1 MLAAGNG
8 AENQTIRMKDDYYD
22 ILGITKNATAAEI
35 KKAYRKKALK
45 YHPDKNPGDSEAEEQ
60 FKKAAEAYE
69 VLSNADKKARYD
81 QFGHAAFQGGGGF
94 GGGGMNMD
102 DIFSQFGDIFG
113 SAFGG
118 GGGGGFSGFGGF
130 GGGGQRRVKGS
141 NLRIRVK
148 LTLKE
153 VANGVEKKVKVRRK
167 IQADG
172 VTYTTC
178 STCNGRGQVA
188 KITNTILG
196 RMQTAA
202 TCSTCGGSGQILDRK
217 PSEADNQGMKVSEE
231 TVSIKI
237 PGGVEEGMQLK
248 VPGKGNDAPGNGVPG
263 DLLVAIETQD
273 HETLKREGDN
283 LHYDLYVSIS
293 DAVLG
298 TSKEID
304 AVDGKVRIKLEP
316 GIQSG
321 KILRLRGKGI
331 SSINGYG
338 TGDLLVHVNVWTP
351 KELNKEQK
359 EFFERMQGNE
369 NFEPRPE
376 KSDKSFFEKVK
387 DMFS

>member
-1 MLAAGNG
+1 
-8 AENQTIRMKDDYYD
+8 MKEDYYD
-22 ILGITKNATAAEI
+22 ILGVSKSASAAEI
-35 KKAYRKKALK
+35 KKGYRKKAIQ
-45 YHPDKNPGDSEAEEQ
+45 YHPDKNPDDPKAEEM

-81 QFGHAAFQGGGGF
+81 QYGHAAFEGGGGF

-113 SAFGG
+113 GAF

-148 LTLKE
+148 LTLEE

-167 IQADG
+167 VQADG
-172 VTYTTC
+172 VTYKTC
-178 STCNGRGQVA
+178 ATCNGQGQVT
-188 KITNTILG
+188 KIQNTILG

-202 TCSTCGGSGQILDRK
+202 TCSVCGGSGQIIDKR
-217 PSEADNQGMKVSEE
+217 PSDADGQGLRVAEE
-231 TVSIKI
+231 TVSINI
-237 PGGVEEGMQLK
+237 PAGVEEGMQLK
-248 VPGKGNDAPGNGVPG
+248 VPNKGNEAPGNGVPG
-263 DLLVAIETQD
+263 DLLVAIETVD
-273 HETLKREGDN
+273 HDTLKREGDN
-283 LHYDLYVSIS
+283 LHYDLYISLS

-304 AVDGKVRIKLEP
+304 AVGGKVRIKLEP

-331 SSINGYG
+331 SSLNGYG
-338 TGDLLVHVNVWTP
+338 SGDLLVHVNVWTP

-359 EFFERMQGNE
+359 DFFVRMQNNE
-369 NFEPRPE
+369 NFEPKPE

>member
-1 MLAAGNG
+1 
-8 AENQTIRMKDDYYD
+8 MKEDYYD
-22 ILGITKNATAAEI
+22 ILGVTKNASAAEI
-35 KKAYRKKALK
+35 KKAYRKKAIQ
-45 YHPDKNPGDSEAEEQ
+45 YHPDKNPDDPKAEEM

-69 VLSNADKKARYD
+69 VLSDPNKKARYD
-81 QFGHAAFQGGGGF
+81 QFGHAAFEGGGGF

-113 SAFGG
+113 SAFG

-148 LTLKE
+148 LTLDE

-167 IQADG
+167 VQADG
-172 VTYTTC
+172 VTYKTC
-178 STCNGRGQVA
+178 STCNGQGQVT
-188 KITNTILG
+188 KIQNTILG

-202 TCSTCGGSGQILDRK
+202 TCSTCSGSGQIIDKR
-217 PSEADNQGMKVSEE
+217 PSDADAQGLKVAEE
-231 TVSIKI
+231 TVSINI
-237 PGGVEEGMQLK
+237 PAGVEDGMQLK
-248 VPGKGNDAPGNGVPG
+248 VPNKGNEAPGNGVPG
-263 DLLVAIETQD
+263 DLLVAIETID
-273 HETLKREGDN
+273 HDTLKREGDN
-283 LHYDLYVSIS
+283 LHYDLYVSLS

-304 AVDGKVRIKLEP
+304 AVGGKVRIKLEP

-331 SSINGYG
+331 SSLNGYG
-338 TGDLLVHVNVWTP
+338 SGDLLVHVNVWTP

-359 EFFERMQGNE
+359 DFFERMRNNE

>member
-1 MLAAGNG
+1 
-8 AENQTIRMKDDYYD
+8 MKEDYYE
-22 ILGITKNATAAEI
+22 ILGIGKNASAAEI
-35 KKAYRKKALK
+35 KKAYRKKALEH
-45 YHPDKNPGDSEAEEQ
+45 HPDKNPGDSKAEEL
-60 FKKAAEAYE
+60 FKKSAEAYE
-69 VLSNADKKARYD
+69 VLSNPDKKARYD
-81 QFGHAAFQGGGGF
+81 QYGHAAFEGGGF

-113 SAFGG
+113 GAF
-118 GGGGGFSGFGGF
+118 GGGGFSGFGGF

-148 LTLKE
+148 LTLEE

-167 IQADG
+167 IQAAG
-172 VTYTTC
+172 VTYKTC
-178 STCNGRGQVA
+178 GTCGGRGQVT
-188 KITNTILG
+188 KVTNTILG

-202 TCSTCGGSGQILDRK
+202 ACSACGGSGQIIDKR
-217 PSEADNQGMKVSEE
+217 PSDADAHGLKVNEE

-237 PGGVEEGMQLK
+237 PAGVEDGMQLK
-248 VPGKGNDAPGNGVPG
+248 VPGKGNDAPGNGIPG

-283 LHYDLYVSIS
+283 LHYDLYIS
-293 DAVLG
+293 YSEAVLG
-298 TSKEID
+298 TSREID
-304 AVDGKVRIKLEP
+304 AVGGKVRIKLEA

-338 TGDLLVHVNVWTP
+338 SGDLLVHVNVWTP

-359 EFFERMQGNE
+359 EFFEQMNGNE
-369 NFEPRPE
+369 NFEPKPE

>member
-1 MLAAGNG
+1 
-8 AENQTIRMKDDYYD
+8 MKEDYYE
-22 ILGITKNATAAEI
+22 ILGLGKNATAAEI
-35 KKAYRKKALK
+35 KKAYRKKAIEF
-45 YHPDKNPGDSEAEEQ
+45 HPDKNPGDTKAEEM

-69 VLSNADKKARYD
+69 ILSDPNKKAKYD
-81 QFGHAAFQGGGGF
+81 QYGHAAFEGGGF

-113 SAFGG
+113 GG
-118 GGGGGFSGFGGF
+118 FGGFSGFGGF
-130 GGGGQRRVKGS
+130 GGGGQRRAKGS

-148 LTLKE
+148 LTLEE

-167 IQADG
+167 IQASG
-172 VTYTTC
+172 VTYKTCTTC
-178 STCNGRGQVA
+178 DGRGQVA

-196 RMQTAA
+196 RMQTAT
-202 TCSTCGGSGQILDRK
+202 TCSSCGGSGQILDKR
-217 PSEADNQGMKVSEE
+217 PSDADAQGLKIQEE

-248 VPGKGNDAPGNGVPG
+248 VSGKGNQAPGNGIAG
-263 DLLVAIETQD
+263 DLLVAIETID
-273 HETLKREGDN
+273 HATLKREGDN
-283 LHYDLYVSIS
+283 LHYDLYISIS
-293 DAVLG
+293 EAVLG
-298 TSKEID
+298 TSKE
-304 AVDGKVRIKLEP
+304 VDTVNGKVRIKLES

-338 TGDLLVHVNVWTP
+338 SGDLLVHVNVWTP
-351 KELNKEQK
+351 KELNKEQR
-359 EFFERMQGNE
+359 EFFEKMQKND
-369 NFEPRPE
+369 NFEPKPE